1 MCVHSFVLLAQAIK
15 MKNALELL
23 KGVGQDEE
31 FPVGLAETAED
42 LASADVMN
50 HPVRTVSYDAYDNE
64 VLYCCNVP
72 PYNIIWHR
80 H

>member
-1 MCVHSFVLLAQAIK
+1 

-31 FPVGLAETAED
+31 LPDGLAETAED

-50 HPVRTVSYDAYDNE
+50 HPVRTAS
-64 VLYCCNVP
+64 
-72 PYNIIWHR
+72 
-80 H
+80 